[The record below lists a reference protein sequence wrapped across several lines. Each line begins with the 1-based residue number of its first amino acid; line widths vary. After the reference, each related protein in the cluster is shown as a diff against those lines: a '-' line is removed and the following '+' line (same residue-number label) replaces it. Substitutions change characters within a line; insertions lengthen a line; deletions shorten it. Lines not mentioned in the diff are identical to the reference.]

1 MFLSECITI
10 AGRITQ
16 IKYFFCYMD
25 GQTLINPRSKYNIFD
40 EINKVISFIIFWREY
55 VKMSFACKEYLIF
68 FSE

>member
-1 MFLSECITI
+1 
-10 AGRITQ
+10 
-16 IKYFFCYMD
+16 MD